1 MSDIPNVSRQFWHIA
16 AFHWE
21 ESIYEALGNNL
32 PNGSDHNIKSSSL
45 TYMKKWSDS
54 NRTICLRKSP
64 QLHWCKTL
72 RQDMYNLTWF
82 FVFKFF
88 LHKWINSICM
98 EVKTI
103 LMFPKNIWESLP
115 HTPMLAKK
123 GVKFPFHTHTLTGK
137 KKNSEVLMTFSSVFS
152 VSDI

>member
-1 MSDIPNVSRQFWHIA
+1 MSRDSFGTLLHFIGRKAFMKRWEIICQMDQIITSNHHHWHI
-16 AFHWE
+16 
-21 ESIYEALGNNL
+21 
-32 PNGSDHNIKSSSL
+32 
-45 TYMKKWSDS
+45 YMKNWSDS

-72 RQDMYNLTWF
+72 KQTMYNLTWF

-123 GVKFPFHTHTLTGK
+123 GVKFPFHTHTHRQK
-137 KKNSEVLMTFSSVFS
+137 KILKY
-152 VSDI
+152 

>member
-1 MSDIPNVSRQFWHIA
+1 
-16 AFHWE
+16 
-21 ESIYEALGNNL
+21 
-32 PNGSDHNIKSSSL
+32 
-45 TYMKKWSDS
+45 
-54 NRTICLRKSP
+54 
-64 QLHWCKTL
+64 
-72 RQDMYNLTWF
+72 
-82 FVFKFF
+82 
-88 LHKWINSICM
+88 M

-103 LMFPKNIWESLP
+103 LMFPKNISESLP